1 MGGGMFHLV
10 RKNLGRKKLRTLFT
24 LLSVII
30 AFVLFALLGG
40 LNRAFTA
47 GVELAG
53 ADRLVTMHKVSFIQL
68 MPVSYV
74 ARVEGIDDVRAAS
87 HYTWFGG
94 YFQDPRQQFGLFPTD
109 LEKLPDIYPEY
120 EIPPDQRERLMQN
133 RTGLLV
139 GKAMAEL
146 YGWEVGDQ
154 VPLFSSIYPKR
165 DGSYAW
171 EFEISAIFTGTGNEA
186 DEMQAFMHY
195 DYFNEARQFGQDM
208 IGWIVT
214 RIADP
219 DRAEAISDTIDS
231 RFANSPTET
240 KTSTEAGFAA
250 SFAAQFGN
258 IGLIVQMI
266 LGCVFFTLL
275 LISGN
280 TMAQAVRERTGELAV
295 LKTIGF
301 SDASLIGM
309 VLAESLLVAVIGGI
323 VGLLL
328 GGLFVYGAASAL
340 GQFFPGLAMSTGM
353 LAWGLWGL
361 VLAVILGL
369 VTGAWPAW
377 RAARLDVIDA
387 MGRR

>member
-1 MGGGMFHLV
+1 MGGTFHLV

-30 AFVLFALLGG
+30 AFILFALLGG

-53 ADRLVTMHKVSFIQL
+53 ADRLITTHKVSFIQL
-68 MPVSYV
+68 MPISYV
-74 ARVEGIDDVRAAS
+74 ARVEGIDGVRAAT

-94 YFQDPRQQFGLFPTD
+94 YFQDPKQQFGLFPTN
-109 LEKLPDIYPEY
+109 LEKLPEIYPEY
-120 EIPPDQRERLMQN
+120 EMPPEQRERLLQT
-133 RTGLLV
+133 RTGLMV
-139 GKAMAEL
+139 GRAMADL
-146 YGWEVGDQ
+146 YGWELGDQ
-154 VPLFSSIYPKR
+154 VPIFSTIYPKL
-165 DGSYAW
+165 DGSFAW
-171 EFEISAIFTGTGNEA
+171 EFEIAAIFTGTGNTA

-195 DYFNEARQFGQDM
+195 DYFNEARQFAQDT

-214 RIADP
+214 RIEDPELADP
-219 DRAEAISDTIDS
+219 VSDAIDA

-250 SFAAQFGN
+250 GFAAQFGN

-266 LGCVFFTLL
+266 LACVFFTLL

-280 TMAQAVRERTGELAV
+280 TMAQAVRERTSELAV

-301 SDASLIGM
+301 SDARVTGM
-309 VLAESLLVAVIGGI
+309 VLAESLLVAVVGGVI
-323 VGLLL
+323 GLLL
-328 GGLFVYGAASAL
+328 GALFVHGAASAL
-340 GQFFPGLAMSTGM
+340 AQFFPGLAMSTGT
-353 LAWGLWGL
+353 LAWGL
-361 VLAVILGL
+361 VLAVGLGL

-377 RAARLDVIDA
+377 RAARLSVIDA

>member
-1 MGGGMFHLV
+1 MGGMFHLV
-10 RKNLGRKKLRTLFT
+10 RQNLGRKKLRTLFT

-53 ADRLVTMHKVSFIQL
+53 ADRLVTTHKVSFIQP
-68 MPVSYV
+68 MPIAYV
-74 ARVEGIDDVRAAS
+74 DRVAGMDGVLAAS

-94 YFQDPRQQFGLFPTD
+94 YFQDPKQQFGLFPTD
-109 LEKLPDIYPEY
+109 LEKLPEIYPEY
-120 EIPPDQRERLMQN
+120 EMPPDQRERLMQT

-139 GKAMAEL
+139 GQAMADL
-146 YGWEVGDQ
+146 YGWEAGDQ
-154 VPLFSSIYPKR
+154 VPIFSSIYPQQ
-165 DGSYAW
+165 DGSFGW
-171 EFEISAIFTGTGNEA
+171 QFEISAIFTGTGNAA

-195 DYFNEARQFGQDM
+195 DYFNEARQFGQDL

-214 RIADP
+214 RIEDP
-219 DRAEAISDTIDS
+219 DQAEAMSDAIDA

-301 SDASLIGM
+301 SDARVTGM
-309 VLAESLLVAVIGGI
+309 VLAESLLVAVVGGVIG
-323 VGLLL
+323 LAL
-328 GGLFVYGAASAL
+328 GALFVQGAASAL
-340 GQFFPGLAMSTGM
+340 AQFFPGLAMTTGT
-353 LAWGLWGL
+353 LVWGVL
-361 VLAVILGL
+361 LAVVLGL

>member
-1 MGGGMFHLV
+1 MGGTFHLV

-30 AFVLFALLGG
+30 AFILFALLGG

-53 ADRLVTMHKVSFIQL
+53 ADRLITTHKVSFIQL
-68 MPVSYV
+68 MPISYV
-74 ARVEGIDDVRAAS
+74 ARVEGIDGVRAAT

-94 YFQDPRQQFGLFPTD
+94 YFQDPKQQFGLFPTN
-109 LEKLPDIYPEY
+109 LEKLPEIYPEY
-120 EIPPDQRERLMQN
+120 EMPPEQRERLLQT
-133 RTGLLV
+133 RTGLMV
-139 GKAMAEL
+139 GRAMADL
-146 YGWEVGDQ
+146 YGWELGDQ
-154 VPLFSSIYPKR
+154 VPIFSTIYPKL
-165 DGSYAW
+165 DGSFAW
-171 EFEISAIFTGTGNEA
+171 EFEIAAIFTGTGNTA

-195 DYFNEARQFGQDM
+195 DYFNEARQFAQDT

-219 DRAEAISDTIDS
+219 ELADPVSDAIDA

-250 SFAAQFGN
+250 GFAAQFGN

-266 LGCVFFTLL
+266 LACVFFTLL

-280 TMAQAVRERTGELAV
+280 TMAQAVRERTSELAV

-301 SDASLIGM
+301 SDARVTGM
-309 VLAESLLVAVIGGI
+309 VLAESLLVAVIGGVI
-323 VGLLL
+323 GLLL
-328 GGLFVYGAASAL
+328 GALFVHGAASAL
-340 GQFFPGLAMSTGM
+340 AQFFPGLAMSTGT
-353 LAWGLWGL
+353 LAWGL
-361 VLAVILGL
+361 VLAVGLGL

-377 RAARLDVIDA
+377 RAARLSVIDA

>member
-1 MGGGMFHLV
+1 MGGMFHLV

-53 ADRLVTMHKVSFIQL
+53 ADRLITTHKVSFIQL
-68 MPVSYV
+68 MPISYV
-74 ARVEGIDDVRAAS
+74 ARVEGVDGVRAAT

-94 YFQDPRQQFGLFPTD
+94 YFQDPRQQFGLFPTN
-109 LEKLPDIYPEY
+109 LEKLSDIYPEY
-120 EIPPDQRERLMQN
+120 EMPPDQRERLMQD
-133 RTGLLV
+133 RTGLMV
-139 GKAMAEL
+139 GQAMADL

-154 VPLFSSIYPKR
+154 VPIFSTIWPKL
-165 DGSYAW
+165 DGSFAW
-171 EFEISAIFTGTGNEA
+171 EFEIAAIFTGTGNTA

-214 RIADP
+214 RIEDPELADP
-219 DRAEAISDTIDS
+219 VSDAIDA

-250 SFAAQFGN
+250 GFAAQFGN

-266 LGCVFFTLL
+266 LACVFFTLL

-301 SDASLIGM
+301 SDARVTGM
-309 VLAESLLVAVIGGI
+309 VLAESLLVAVVGGVI
-323 VGLLL
+323 GLLL
-328 GGLFVYGAASAL
+328 GALFVQGAASAL
-340 GQFFPGLAMSTGM
+340 AQFFPGLAMSTGT
-353 LAWGLWGL
+353 LAWGLL
-361 VLAVILGL
+361 LAVALGL

-377 RAARLDVIDA
+377 RAARLSVIDA

>member
-1 MGGGMFHLV
+1 MGGTFHLV

-30 AFVLFALLGG
+30 AFILFALLGG

-53 ADRLVTMHKVSFIQL
+53 ADRLITTHKVSFIQL
-68 MPVSYV
+68 MPISYV
-74 ARVEGIDDVRAAS
+74 ARVEGIDGVRAAT

-94 YFQDPRQQFGLFPTD
+94 YFQDPKQQFGLFPTN
-109 LEKLPDIYPEY
+109 LEKLPEIYPEY
-120 EIPPDQRERLMQN
+120 EMPPEQRERLLQT
-133 RTGLLV
+133 RTGLMV
-139 GKAMAEL
+139 GRAMADL
-146 YGWEVGDQ
+146 YGWELGDQ
-154 VPLFSSIYPKR
+154 VPIFSTIYPKL
-165 DGSYAW
+165 DGSFAW
-171 EFEISAIFTGTGNEA
+171 EFEIAAIFTGTGNTA

-195 DYFNEARQFGQDM
+195 DYFNEARQFAQDT

-214 RIADP
+214 RIEDPELADP
-219 DRAEAISDTIDS
+219 VSDAIDA

-250 SFAAQFGN
+250 GFAAQFGN

-266 LGCVFFTLL
+266 LACVFFTLL

-280 TMAQAVRERTGELAV
+280 TMAQAVRERTSELAV

-301 SDASLIGM
+301 SDARVTGM
-309 VLAESLLVAVIGGI
+309 VLAESLLVAVIGGVI
-323 VGLLL
+323 GLLL
-328 GGLFVYGAASAL
+328 GALFVHGAASAL
-340 GQFFPGLAMSTGM
+340 AQFFPGLAMSTGT
-353 LAWGLWGL
+353 LAWGL
-361 VLAVILGL
+361 VLAVGLGL

-377 RAARLDVIDA
+377 RAARLSVIDA

>member
-1 MGGGMFHLV
+1 MGGMFHLV

-53 ADRLVTMHKVSFIQL
+53 ADRLITTHKVSFIQL
-68 MPVSYV
+68 MPISYV
-74 ARVEGIDDVRAAS
+74 ARVEGIDGVRAAT

-94 YFQDPRQQFGLFPTD
+94 YFQDPKQQFGLFPTN
-109 LEKLPDIYPEY
+109 LEKLSDIYPEY
-120 EIPPDQRERLMQN
+120 EMPPDQRERLMQT
-133 RTGLLV
+133 RTGLMV
-139 GKAMAEL
+139 GQAMADL

-154 VPLFSSIYPKR
+154 VPIFSSIYPKL
-165 DGSYAW
+165 DGSFAW
-171 EFEISAIFTGTGNEA
+171 EFEIAAIFTGTGNTA

-195 DYFNEARQFGQDM
+195 DYFNEARQFGQDL

-214 RIADP
+214 RIEDPELADP
-219 DRAEAISDTIDS
+219 VSDAIDA

-250 SFAAQFGN
+250 GFAAQFGN

-266 LGCVFFTLL
+266 LACVFFTLL

-301 SDASLIGM
+301 SDTRVTGM
-309 VLAESLLVAVIGGI
+309 VLAESLLVAVVGGVI
-323 VGLLL
+323 GLLL
-328 GGLFVYGAASAL
+328 GALFVQGAASAL
-340 GQFFPGLAMSTGM
+340 AQFFPGLAMSTGT
-353 LAWGLWGL
+353 LAWGL
-361 VLAVILGL
+361 VLAVALGL

-377 RAARLDVIDA
+377 RAARLSVIDA

>member
-1 MGGGMFHLV
+1 MGGMFHLV

-24 LLSVII
+24 LLSVVI
-30 AFVLFALLGG
+30 AFILFALLGG

-68 MPVSYV
+68 MPISYV
-74 ARVEGIDDVRAAS
+74 ARVEGMDGVRAAT

-94 YFQDPRQQFGLFPTD
+94 YFQDPKQQFGLFPTN
-109 LEKLPDIYPEY
+109 LEKLSDIYPEY
-120 EIPPDQRERLMQN
+120 EMPPDQREHLMET

-139 GKAMAEL
+139 GRAMADL
-146 YGWEVGDQ
+146 YGWEAGDQ
-154 VPLFSSIYPKR
+154 VPIFSSIYPKR

-171 EFEISAIFTGTGNEA
+171 EFEIAAIFTGTGNTA

-214 RIADP
+214 RIEDPELADTVSG
-219 DRAEAISDTIDS
+219 AIDA

-301 SDASLIGM
+301 SDARVTGM
-309 VLAESLLVAVIGGI
+309 VLAESLLVAVVGGVI
-323 VGLLL
+323 GLLI
-328 GGLFVYGAASAL
+328 GGLFVTGAASAL
-340 GQFFPGLAMSTGM
+340 AQFFPGLAMSSGT
-353 LAWGLWGL
+353 LLWGL
-361 VLAVILGL
+361 MLAVALGL

-377 RAARLDVIDA
+377 RAAWLDVIDA